1 MITTLRNKLSSWEG
15 ILAVLTIALL
25 VVAATGN
32 ESFWTAFNIQ
42 TSVSTMAEKA
52 LMVLPLALLII
63 VREID
68 ISVASMAGLSAVT
81 AGLVLD
87 QGGSI
92 PVAIGVALLT
102 GAICGAINGFFVAFL
117 GLPSLVVTLGTL
129 ALYRGLCYVLL
140 GGTPISNIPPELIS
154 FGNEAIPGTFIP
166 WDIVPFLLL
175 APFFAIALQRMAI
188 GRRIYALGAN
198 PETARYSGVNGVKIK
213 FVLFV
218 ITGVICSIAGII
230 NIGKNSSA
238 TPDAAFG
245 FELDAITVVFLGGV
259 SSLGGRG
266 RMTGVY
272 WALLLIMTLRSILQL
287 QGAGGYTQNTA
298 VGLLLIG
305 SLLLTNLVTQ
315 ASRNWRSDV
324 PRRPG
329 SRTST
334 PTPALRPAAHRNH
347 RPPDLLP
354 FLPALTRLAVTGDN
368 KRRVVRTTRRP
379 VGRALGTTPKGSSH
393 PKGNPHSRKGSQRR
407 ATP

>member
-1 MITTLRNKLSSWEG
+1 MITTLRHRLSSWEG
-15 ILAVLTIALL
+15 ILAVLTIGLL

-92 PVAIGVALLT
+92 PVAIGIALLT

-166 WDIVPFLLL
+166 WTIVPFLLL

-213 FVLFV
+213 FLLFV

-305 SLLLTNLVTQ
+305 SLLLTNIVTQ
-315 ASRNWRSDV
+315 ASR
-324 PRRPG
+324 
-329 SRTST
+329 TM
-334 PTPALRPAAHRNH
+334 ALRRAKAA
-347 RPPDLLP
+347 
-354 FLPALTRLAVTGDN
+354 RLKDIHSDAASPTGGAPQPSP
-368 KRRVVRTTRRP
+368 T
-379 VGRALGTTPKGSSH
+379 
-393 PKGNPHSRKGSQRR
+393 
-407 ATP
+407 

>member
-1 MITTLRNKLSSWEG
+1 MITTLRSRLGSWET
-15 ILAVLTIALL
+15 ILAILTIVLL

-32 ESFWTAFNIQ
+32 DNFWTAFNIQ
-42 TSVSTMAEKA
+42 ASVSTMAEKA

-81 AGLVLD
+81 AGIALD

-92 PVAIGVALLT
+92 PAAIGVALIT
-102 GAICGAINGFFVAFL
+102 GLVCGAINGFFVAIL

-129 ALYRGLCYVLL
+129 ALYRGMGYVLL
-140 GGTPISNIPPELIS
+140 GGTPISNIPAELIS
-154 FGNEAIPGTFIP
+154 FGNDAVPGTFIP
-166 WDIVPFLLL
+166 WDILPFLLL

-188 GRRIYALGAN
+188 GRRIYALGAG
-198 PETARYSGVNGVKIK
+198 PETASYSGVNGIRIK

-218 ITGVICSIAGII
+218 ITGVVCSIAGIV

-238 TPDAAFG
+238 APNAAFG

-305 SLLLTNLVTQ
+305 SLLLTNIVTQ
-315 ASRNWRSDV
+315 ASRSLVMRRAKSARLKETNSDN
-324 PRRPG
+324 
-329 SRTST
+329 ST
-334 PTPALRPAAHRNH
+334 PQ
-347 RPPDLLP
+347 
-354 FLPALTRLAVTGDN
+354 
-368 KRRVVRTTRRP
+368 
-379 VGRALGTTPKGSSH
+379 SS
-393 PKGNPHSRKGSQRR
+393 P
-407 ATP
+407 T